1 MDEARAELQEI
12 GEMVKAWRL
21 ERKTRYEHCPKKFVH
36 RARALTL
43 KVPVMEIVRVSTL
56 TEKQVAPFGLA
67 SIDRSLRE
75 KEKFLEIPAVKP
87 LNQSIKV
94 EIRDGSKLISVDL
107 PDSINLKNLFAEL
120 LS

>member
-21 ERKTRYEHCPKKFVH
+21 ERKTRYEHCPKKLVH

-43 KVPVMEIVRVSTL
+43 KIPVMEVVRVSTL
-56 TEKQVAPFGLA
+56 NEKQVAPFGLA
-67 SIDRSLRE
+67 SIDRSLRD
-75 KEKFLEIPAVKP
+75 KEKFLEIPAVKR

-94 EIRDGSKLISVDL
+94 EIRDGTKLISVEL
-107 PDSINLKNLFAEL
+107 PDSTNLKNLFAEL